1 MVRREAQQPDAV
13 GRAAWGGS
21 GCCRDG
27 MATAISTEAAT
38 IYYTV
43 AMSSGSPRSIR
54 FDERVSDR
62 LTAFVAS
69 HPGWSGSS
77 AANRFVDEALRMEDH
92 PGVIFRDGP
101 AGRRAVLI
109 GGPDVRELIRAVK
122 SARASE
128 PDLDADEVVSLV
140 STNTGVPARLVDT
153 AIRYWAAYPAEIDSW
168 IDEVETFEEQAA
180 QAWERRQDLL
190 AR

>member
-1 MVRREAQQPDAV
+1 
-13 GRAAWGGS
+13 
-21 GCCRDG
+21 
-27 MATAISTEAAT
+27 
-38 IYYTV
+38 
-43 AMSSGSPRSIR
+43 MSSGSPRSIR

-62 LTAFVAS
+62 LRAYVAS

-101 AGRRAVLI
+101 TGRRAVLI
-109 GGPDVRELIRAVK
+109 GGPDAREVIRAVK
-122 SARASE
+122 SARAAE
-128 PDLDADEVVSLV
+128 PKLDADQIVALV
-140 STNTGVPARLVDT
+140 ASNTGVPAHQVET
-153 AIRYWAAYPAEIDSW
+153 AIRYWAAYHDEIDSW
-168 IDEVETFEEQAA
+168 IDEVETFEEQAL